1 MLNSLHHTRSTM
13 WLSQRDDK
21 DVPKWR
27 QWESFS
33 CVNVDSVH
41 NDGERHLAYLMTFG
55 IDGTKSKMRA
65 WAKGQCPL
73 GSTDRACEP
82 GMIQEQL
89 ATGCMDGVPQ
99 LDTPSGRTMGDVS
112 SMFIVYLLELWQW
125 AQDDAI
131 VRELWPAAKRA
142 AQWQMARAETWQ
154 DGGQGLPRNVIDT
167 YDGLALN
174 NYDASAFSGFFHL
187 LAMKVAAALA
197 RTPVVNDAAFADNA
211 TKAYTIGQKA
221 MDNLLWNESGGFY
234 RSYTAPVDVCGPL
247 ADGAGCWHSY
257 YKGEPGAEYTERGGL
272 CCHGGSGCGPHTDA
286 RPAANATFAAAKAAC
301 DALANCSSFCFAG
314 PESNLRPVS
323 PVDVMWKSSA
333 AGFSPNPTPVGA
345 NAIMADCT
353 YANVL
358 ADSLGLSPL
367 TTDAQIVRHLEKVV
381 EASDES

>member
-1 MLNSLHHTRSTM
+1 
-13 WLSQRDDK
+13 
-21 DVPKWR
+21 
-27 QWESFS
+27 
-33 CVNVDSVH
+33 
-41 NDGERHLAYLMTFG
+41 
-55 IDGTKSKMRA
+55 
-65 WAKGQCPL
+65 
-73 GSTDRACEP
+73 
-82 GMIQEQL
+82 
-89 ATGCMDGVPQ
+89 
-99 LDTPSGRTMGDVS
+99 
-112 SMFIVYLLELWQW
+112 
-125 AQDDAI
+125 
-131 VRELWPAAKRA
+131 
-142 AQWQMARAETWQ
+142 
-154 DGGQGLPRNVIDT
+154 
-167 YDGLALN
+167 
-174 NYDASAFSGFFHL
+174 
-187 LAMKVAAALA
+187 
-197 RTPVVNDAAFADNA
+197 
-211 TKAYTIGQKA
+211 

-381 EASDES
+381 EASDEA